1 MIPLV
6 YDGIDTIFLHSW
18 LNLKG
23 ILLAQLTPYLKK
35 TRWSYNLADQSI
47 ISQVQQDYDSFLS
60 SGKTLESYFARDIII
75 CRGYNKTKFKMNVD
89 RIRQL
94 PLFIFQT
101 TKHNTFLYGP
111 GLNNITATKAIP
123 CDLKLILSIYGVTE
137 LPKDITQFQP
147 KCGKTVSV
155 YKVLNGKAFYDI
167 ESVCESPDIPIGKDK
182 HIFYFIPDQKIIRGR
197 YFCQKYPGQCL
208 YNTPQIAN
216 RDKHEKLCSDKS
228 ILTSKQVCPRR

>member
-35 TRWSYNLADQSI
+35 TRWSYNLTDKSMI
-47 ISQVQQDYDSFLS
+47 FQVQQDYDSFLS
-60 SGKTLESYFARDIII
+60 SGKTLESFFQRDIII
-75 CRGYNKTKFKMNVD
+75 CRGYNKTKFKISVEK
-89 RIRQL
+89 IQQI
-94 PLFIFQT
+94 PIFIFQT
-101 TKHNTFLYGP
+101 TKNNTFLYGP
-111 GLNNITATKAIP
+111 GFDNITATKAIA
-123 CDLKLILSIYGVTE
+123 CDLQLILSIYGVTE

-155 YKVLNGKAFYDI
+155 YKVINGRAFYDI

-182 HIFYFIPDQKIIRGR
+182 HTFYFIPDQKIIRGR
-197 YFCQKYPGQCL
+197 YFCHKYPGQCL
-208 YNTPQIAN
+208 FNSPQLAN
-216 RDKHEKLCSDKS
+216 RDRHEKICSDKS